1 MTDSTDDYTFA
12 EDYSLAPLID
22 DCSLLGSLLD
32 DCLKSEVGTELFHK
46 VERIRSLAQC
56 AAQLASKHDPG
67 ASRMLSQRM
76 ADELMNMSLD
86 EAMPLTRA
94 LGHYLNLTS
103 IAELHHRV
111 RRARNEPK
119 NPKSCDETFERL
131 ITEGVDPDDLYHEVT
146 HQTVEIVL
154 TAHPT
159 QVNRRTL
166 QYKHSKIAALLQQ
179 HDR

>member
-1 MTDSTDDYTFA
+1 MLQHTQA
-12 EDYSLAPLID
+12 
-22 DCSLLGSLLD
+22 GSIGRLVCPPTCTHLY
-32 DCLKSEVGTELFHK
+32 VQMH
-46 VERIRSLAQC
+46 A
-56 AAQLASKHDPG
+56 
-67 ASRMLSQRM
+67 
-76 ADELMNMSLD
+76 
-86 EAMPLTRA
+86 RA
-94 LGHYLNLTS
+94 HT
-103 IAELHHRV
+103 HTHTHTHTHRV
-111 RRARNEPK
+111 RRARHQAK